1 MREAVGHD
9 AARGLLLQAVI
20 SDGRGGLERL
30 LKVARLENPA
40 LFHEIAPDA
49 REAVG
54 LKLHL
59 DLKGVGLLL
68 RHALLERLNLLGN
81 AEHGLHMV
89 PDLMGE
95 HVSERKVAASAE
107 LLLHVVVKAQVKV
120 DLPVGRTIEGPHRRL
135 AVAAGGRGAARVEH
149 ELRVRIPF
157 ARGAEDLGP
166 DVLRRLERNAG
177 ELRELLLGGRAL
189 VGRRSRRLRLDGE
202 GLSRQQRRE
211 VDPVVARHEHHDH
224 DGQPRLAS
232 KRNAAAG
239 AKASR
244 AAHAPAVLDRR
255 AFLKILPAH
264 EKTSLKHQ
272 THSEL

>member
-1 MREAVGHD
+1 M
-9 AARGLLLQAVI
+9 
-20 SDGRGGLERL
+20 
-30 LKVARLENPA
+30 
-40 LFHEIAPDA
+40 APDA

-95 HVSERKVAASAE
+95 HVSERKVAASAK

-177 ELRELLLGGRAL
+177 ELRELLLGGPCRAPKP
-189 VGRRSRRLRLDGE
+189 SSA
-202 GLSRQQRRE
+202 SRQGRAH
-211 VDPVVARHEHHDH
+211 P
-224 DGQPRLAS
+224 S
-232 KRNAAAG
+232 
-239 AKASR
+239 AKA
-244 AAHAPAVLDRR
+244 
-255 AFLKILPAH
+255 
-264 EKTSLKHQ
+264 
-272 THSEL
+272 

>member
-1 MREAVGHD
+1 
-9 AARGLLLQAVI
+9 
-20 SDGRGGLERL
+20 
-30 LKVARLENPA
+30 
-40 LFHEIAPDA
+40 
-49 REAVG
+49 
-54 LKLHL
+54 
-59 DLKGVGLLL
+59 
-68 RHALLERLNLLGN
+68 
-81 AEHGLHMV
+81 
-89 PDLMGE
+89 MGE
-95 HVSERKVAASAE
+95 HVSERKVAASAK

-189 VGRRSRRLRLDGE
+189 VRRRSRRLRLDRE
-202 GLSRQQRRE
+202 GLTRQQRRE
-211 VDPVVARHEHHDH
+211 VEIRSSPPRAPRSPRPAPSCREAECRRGCERPTERPVCR
-224 DGQPRLAS
+224 PC
-232 KRNAAAG
+232 
-239 AKASR
+239 
-244 AAHAPAVLDRR
+244 PAVLDRR

>member
-1 MREAVGHD
+1 M
-9 AARGLLLQAVI
+9 
-20 SDGRGGLERL
+20 
-30 LKVARLENPA
+30 P
-40 LFHEIAPDA
+40 PDA
-49 REAVG
+49 REAVS

-59 DLKGVGLLL
+59 DLERICFLL

-81 AEHGLHMV
+81 AEHGLYMV
-89 PDLMGE
+89 PDFVGE

-120 DLPVGRTIEGPHRRL
+120 DLPVGRTIEGTHRRL

-177 ELRELLLGGRAL
+177 ELRELLLGCRPL

-202 GLSRQQRRE
+202 GFSRQQRRE

-224 DGQPRLAS
+224 DGQTRLAA

-244 AAHAPAVLDRR
+244 AAHAAQAPAVLDRR

-272 THSEL
+272 TNSEL